1 MARSGATVG
10 FGPLWR
16 LVGISGGIQSSRHKE
31 PQDAFRNRLS
41 LGAMSP
47 KQARLPCVRRDRC
60 CIPNRRT
67 MISIENIHK
76 SYGGRIL
83 FDGVS
88 FTLNAREKVGLV
100 GRNGNGKTT
109 LLRMLVGEEDVD
121 SGAITIPRTYRIGH
135 VRQHLR
141 FTKPTVLAEGIA
153 SLPPNEADQHWKAE
167 RILAGLGFGNRDL
180 QQPPDIF
187 SGGYQV
193 RLNLAKVLIS
203 EPDLLLLDEPTNY
216 LDIAAIRWVVAFLR
230 SWPRELL
237 LITHDRSFMD
247 QSVTHIVGLHRC
259 KARKIE
265 GDTGKYY
272 DQIAQDEEIYEK
284 TRANDER
291 RRREVE
297 LFISRFRAKARLA
310 NLVQSRIKTLNKMEK
325 REKLET
331 IQNLEFSFREA
342 PFKGRH
348 LMTVED
354 LSFGFEDNAPLFE
367 GLGFT
372 VNRNDRLAVIGRNGQ
387 GKTTLLKVLAGE
399 LQANRGNLRI
409 NPNVRMGFFD
419 QTHINRLVS
428 ERTVEEEILWAGED
442 IDRQTA
448 RNICGAMMFSGD
460 EALKPVKVL
469 SGGEKSRV
477 LLGQMLARKLNLLLL
492 DEPSNHLDMESC
504 DALLAAIDAFD
515 GAVIMV
521 THNEMFLHAVARR
534 LIVFQNRQ
542 ATLFEDGYQRFLD
555 RLGWHDESDISH
567 PGKPTGNGGGITR
580 LTKKEARRERSEI
593 LAQRNRVVK
602 PLEKKIARAEKL
614 IEEGDTRLQDLHAAM
629 QAATADG
636 EGARIAE
643 LGKAIHACEQ
653 EIETQFG
660 FLEELTDRLALE
672 ARPFDKQ
679 LKELDEKVRSA

>member
-1 MARSGATVG
+1 M
-10 FGPLWR
+10 L
-16 LVGISGGIQSSRHKE
+16 
-31 PQDAFRNRLS
+31 
-41 LGAMSP
+41 
-47 KQARLPCVRRDRC
+47 
-60 CIPNRRT
+60 
-67 MISIENIHK
+67 SIENIYK
-76 SYGGRIL
+76 SYGGRVL

-88 FTLNAREKVGLV
+88 FTLNPREKIGLV

-109 LLRMLVGEEDVD
+109 LLRILVGEEDVD
-121 SGAITIPRTYRIGH
+121 SGTVTIPKHYRIGH

-141 FTKPTVLAEGIA
+141 FTEPTVLDEGIA

-167 RILAGLGFGNRDL
+167 RILAGLGFGPGDL
-180 QQPPDIF
+180 QQPPAIF

-216 LDIAAIRWVVAFLR
+216 LDIAAIRWVVNFLR
-230 SWPRELL
+230 SWPRELM

-247 QSVTHIVGLHRC
+247 QSVTHIVGLHRL

-272 DQIAQDEEIYEK
+272 EQIAQDEEIYEK
-284 TRANDER
+284 TRLNDER
-291 RRREVE
+291 RRKEVE

-325 REKLET
+325 KEKLDT
-331 IQNLEFSFREA
+331 LRDLEFSFREA

-354 LSFGFEDNAPLFE
+354 LAFGYDAEAPLFE
-367 GLGFT
+367 GLGLT
-372 VNRNDRLAVIGRNGQ
+372 INQHDRIAVVGRNGQ
-387 GKTTLLKVLAGE
+387 GKTTLLNVLAGE
-399 LQANRGNLRI
+399 LEAGRGQI
-409 NPNVRMGFFD
+409 QVNPNVRMGFFD
-419 QTHINRLVS
+419 QTHINRLVG

-442 IDRQTA
+442 LDRQTA

-477 LLGQMLARKLNLLLL
+477 LLGQLLARRLNLLLL
-492 DEPSNHLDMESC
+492 DEPTNHLDMESC
-504 DALLAAIDAFD
+504 DALLEAIDAFD

-542 ATLFEDGYQRFLD
+542 ATLFEGSYQEFLD

-567 PGKPTGNGGGITR
+567 TGRGAGSASAGIR
-580 LTKKEARRERSEI
+580 LSKKDARRERSEI
-593 LAQRNRVVK
+593 IALRSRAVK
-602 PLEKKIARAEKL
+602 PLEKQIARAEQL
-614 IEEGDTRLQDLHAAM
+614 IEAGDARLQALHGAM
-629 QAATADG
+629 QEATAAGDG
-636 EGARIAE
+636 PRIAE

-653 EIETQFG
+653 EIETQFAH
-660 FLEELTDRLALE
+660 LEELTDQLE
-672 ARPFDKQ
+672 LQSRRFDKQ
-679 LKELDEKVRSA
+679 LKRLDEKQRAG

>member
-1 MARSGATVG
+1 M
-10 FGPLWR
+10 L
-16 LVGISGGIQSSRHKE
+16 
-31 PQDAFRNRLS
+31 
-41 LGAMSP
+41 
-47 KQARLPCVRRDRC
+47 
-60 CIPNRRT
+60 
-67 MISIENIHK
+67 SIENIHK
-76 SYGGRIL
+76 SYGGQVL

-88 FTLNAREKVGLV
+88 FTLNSREKIGLV

-109 LLRMLVGEEDVD
+109 LLRILVGEEDVD
-121 SGAITIPRTYRIGH
+121 NGQITIPKNYRIGH

-141 FTKPTVLAEGIA
+141 FRHPSVLEEGIA
-153 SLPPNEADQHWKAE
+153 SLPPNESDQHWKAE
-167 RILAGLGFGNRDL
+167 RILAGLGFGPRDL
-180 QQPPDIF
+180 QHPPEVF

-216 LDIAAIRWVVAFLR
+216 LDIAAIRWVVQFLR
-230 SWPRELL
+230 NWPREML

-247 QSVTHIVGLHRC
+247 QTGTHVVGLHRQ
-259 KARKIE
+259 KARKII
-265 GDTGKYY
+265 GNTGKYY

-284 TRANDER
+284 TRLNDER

-310 NLVQSRIKTLNKMEK
+310 NLVQSRIKTLDKMEK
-325 REKLET
+325 KDKLET
-331 IQNLEFSFREA
+331 LRNLEFSFREA

-348 LMTVED
+348 LMTVSD
-354 LSFGFEDNAPLFE
+354 LAFGYDENVPLFE

-372 VNRNDRLAVIGRNGQ
+372 VNHHDRIAVVGRNGQ

-399 LQANRGNLRI
+399 IASNRGQI
-409 NPNVRMGFFD
+409 QVNPNVRMGFFD
-419 QTHINRLVS
+419 QTHINRLVG

-442 IDRQTA
+442 LDRQTA

-460 EALKPVKVL
+460 DALKPVKIL

-534 LIVFQNRQ
+534 LIVFQNRR
-542 ATLFEDGYQRFLD
+542 AALFEGSYQRFLD
-555 RLGWHDESDISH
+555 QLGWHDESDIS
-567 PGKPTGNGGGITR
+567 GAERMDGGGPAPPR
-580 LTKKEARRERSEI
+580 LSKKEARRERSEI
-593 LAQRNRVVK
+593 IAQRSRAVK
-602 PLEKKIARAEKL
+602 PLEKKIARAEQV
-614 IEEGDTRLQDLHAAM
+614 IEEGDATLQSLHADM
-629 QAATADG
+629 QTATAAGDG
-636 EGARIAE
+636 KRIAE
-643 LGKAIHACEQ
+643 LGKSIHACEQ
-653 EIETQFG
+653 EIERQFVA
-660 FLEELTDRLALE
+660 LEEWTDQLE
-672 ARPFDKQ
+672 LQNRRFERQ
-679 LKELDEKVRSA
+679 LKQLDEKHRAG

>member
-1 MARSGATVG
+1 
-10 FGPLWR
+10 
-16 LVGISGGIQSSRHKE
+16 
-31 PQDAFRNRLS
+31 
-41 LGAMSP
+41 
-47 KQARLPCVRRDRC
+47 
-60 CIPNRRT
+60 

-76 SYGGRIL
+76 SFGGRVL

-88 FTLNAREKVGLV
+88 FTLNPREKIGLV

-109 LLRMLVGEEDVD
+109 LLRILVGEEDID
-121 SGAITIPRTYRIGH
+121 SGTITIPRNYRIGH

-141 FTKPTVLAEGIA
+141 FAHPTVLEEGVA

-167 RILAGLGFGNRDL
+167 RILAGLGFGMRDL
-180 QQPPDIF
+180 QQPPAIF

-216 LDIAAIRWVVAFLR
+216 LDIAAIRWVVSFLR

-247 QSVTHIVGLHRC
+247 QTVTHTVGLHRG

-284 TRANDER
+284 TRMNDER
-291 RRREVE
+291 KRKEIE
-297 LFISRFRAKARLA
+297 LFITRFRAKARLA

-325 REKLET
+325 KDKLAT
-331 IQNLEFSFREA
+331 LQNLEFSFREA

-354 LSFGFEDNAPLFE
+354 LAFGYDDQVPLFAN
-367 GLGFT
+367 LSFA
-372 VNRNDRLAVIGRNGQ
+372 VNQHDRIGVVGRNGQ

-399 LQANRGNLRI
+399 LKAARGAIQI

-428 ERTVEEEILWAGED
+428 ERTVEEEILGAGED
-442 IDRQTA
+442 LDRQTA

-460 EALKPVKVL
+460 DALKPVKVL

-477 LLGQMLARKLNLLLL
+477 LLGQLLACKVNLLLL

-515 GAVIMV
+515 GAVIIV

-542 ATLFEDGYQRFLD
+542 AALFEGGYQRFLN
-555 RLGWHDESDISH
+555 RLGWHDESDISRPERT
-567 PGKPTGNGGGITR
+567 PGNSGGTAR
-580 LTKKEARRERSEI
+580 LSKKDARRERSEI
-593 LAQRNRVVK
+593 IVQRNRVVK
-602 PLEKKIARAEKL
+602 PLEKKIARAEAV
-614 IEEGDTRLQDLHAAM
+614 IEEGDQRLQGLHAAM
-629 QAATADG
+629 QEATAVGD
-636 EGARIAE
+636 GARIAE

-660 FLEELTDRLALE
+660 YLEELTDQLALKT
-672 ARPFDKQ
+672 RPFDKQ
-679 LKELDEKVRSA
+679 LKELDDKLHAS

>member
-1 MARSGATVG
+1 
-10 FGPLWR
+10 
-16 LVGISGGIQSSRHKE
+16 
-31 PQDAFRNRLS
+31 
-41 LGAMSP
+41 
-47 KQARLPCVRRDRC
+47 
-60 CIPNRRT
+60 

-76 SYGGRIL
+76 SYGGRVL

-88 FTLNAREKVGLV
+88 FTLNPREKIGLV

-121 SGAITIPRTYRIGH
+121 DGTITIPKNYCIGH

-141 FTKPTVLAEGIA
+141 FTKPTVLEEGIA
-153 SLPPNEADQHWKAE
+153 SLPANEADQHWKAE
-167 RILAGLGFGNRDL
+167 RILAGLGFGLRDL
-180 QQPPDIF
+180 QQPPAIF

-216 LDIAAIRWVVAFLR
+216 LDIAAIRWVVTFMQA
-230 SWPRELL
+230 WPRELL

-247 QSVTHIVGLHRC
+247 QTVTHTVGLHRC
-259 KARKIE
+259 KARKIV
-265 GDTGKYY
+265 GDTSKYY

-284 TRANDER
+284 TRMNDER

-331 IQNLEFSFREA
+331 LQNLEFSFREA

-348 LMTVED
+348 LMTTED
-354 LSFGFEDNAPLFE
+354 LAFGFDDNPPLFE

-372 VNRNDRLAVIGRNGQ
+372 VNQHDRIAVIGRNGQ
-387 GKTTLLKVLAGE
+387 GKTTLLRVLAGE
-399 LQANRGNLRI
+399 LQARRGQIQI

-419 QTHINRLVS
+419 QTHINRLVG
-428 ERTVEEEILWAGED
+428 ERTVEEEIMWAGED
-442 IDRQTA
+442 LDRQTA

-460 EALKPVKVL
+460 EALKPLKVL

-477 LLGQMLARKLNLLLL
+477 LLGQLLASKLNLLLL

-542 ATLFEDGYQRFLD
+542 ATLFEGGYQRFLD
-555 RLGWHDESDISH
+555 RLGWHDESDISR
-567 PGKPTGNGGGITR
+567 PGRPAGNGAGTAR
-580 LTKKEARRERSEI
+580 LSKKEARRERSEI
-593 LAQRNRVVK
+593 IALRSRVVK
-602 PLEKKIARAEKL
+602 PLEKKIARAEQV
-614 IEEGDTRLQDLHAAM
+614 IEEGDARLQNLHAAM
-629 QAATADG
+629 QEATAAGD
-636 EGARIAE
+636 GARIAE

-653 EIETQFG
+653 EIEKQFG
-660 FLEELTDRLALE
+660 VLEELTDQLE
-672 ARPFDKQ
+672 LQARPFDKQ
-679 LKELDEKVRSA
+679 LKQLDEKHRSG

>member
-1 MARSGATVG
+1 M
-10 FGPLWR
+10 
-16 LVGISGGIQSSRHKE
+16 
-31 PQDAFRNRLS
+31 LS
-41 LGAMSP
+41 
-47 KQARLPCVRRDRC
+47 VDD
-60 CIPNRRT
+60 
-67 MISIENIHK
+67 IHK
-76 SYGGRIL
+76 SYGGRVL

-88 FTLNAREKVGLV
+88 FTLNPREKIGLV

-109 LLRMLVGEEDVD
+109 LLRILVGEEDVD
-121 SGAITIPRTYRIGH
+121 GGTVTIPKHYRIGH

-141 FTKPTVLAEGIA
+141 FSHPTVLEEGIA

-167 RILAGLGFGNRDL
+167 RILAGLGFGPGDL
-180 QQPPDIF
+180 TQPPGIF

-216 LDIAAIRWVVAFLR
+216 LDIAAIRWVVEFLR

-247 QSVTHIVGLHRC
+247 QTVTHIVGLHRC

-265 GDTGKYY
+265 GNTGKYY

-284 TRANDER
+284 TRQNDER
-291 RRREVE
+291 RRKEIE

-325 REKLET
+325 KERLET
-331 IQNLEFSFREA
+331 LRELEFSFREA

-354 LSFGFEDNAPLFE
+354 LAFGYDAEAPLFE

-372 VNRNDRLAVIGRNGQ
+372 INHHDRIAVVGRNGQ

-399 LQANRGNLRI
+399 LEADRGRIQI
-409 NPNVRMGFFD
+409 NPNVQMGFFD
-419 QTHINRLVS
+419 QTHINRLVG
-428 ERTVEEEILWAGED
+428 ERTVEEEILWAGGD
-442 IDRQTA
+442 LDRQTA

-460 EALKPVKVL
+460 DALKPVKIL

-477 LLGQMLARKLNLLLL
+477 LLGQLLARRLNLLLL

-504 DALLAAIDAFD
+504 DALLEAIDAFD
-515 GAVIMV
+515 GAVVMV

-534 LIVFQNRQ
+534 LIVFQNRR
-542 ATLFEDGYQRFLD
+542 ATLFEGRYQHFLE
-555 RLGWHDESDISH
+555 RMGWHDESDITGA
-567 PGKPTGNGGGITR
+567 GKPAGRGAGAVR
-580 LTKKEARRERSEI
+580 RSKKEARRERSEI
-593 LAQRNRVVK
+593 IALRSRTVK
-602 PLEKKIARAEKL
+602 PLEKQIAREEQT
-614 IEEGDTRLQDLHAAM
+614 IEAGDARLQALHQDM
-629 QAATADG
+629 QEATSAGDG
-636 EGARIAE
+636 ERIAK
-643 LGKAIHACEQ
+643 LGRAIHRCEQ
-653 EIETQFG
+653 EIEAAFVR
-660 FLEELTDRLALE
+660 LEELTDQRDRH
-672 ARPFDKQ
+672 ARRFDKQ
-679 LKELDEKVRSA
+679 LQALEQNQRSG

>member
-1 MARSGATVG
+1 M
-10 FGPLWR
+10 
-16 LVGISGGIQSSRHKE
+16 
-31 PQDAFRNRLS
+31 LS
-41 LGAMSP
+41 
-47 KQARLPCVRRDRC
+47 V
-60 CIPNRRT
+60 
-67 MISIENIHK
+67 ENIHK
-76 SYGGRIL
+76 SYGGRVL

-88 FTLNAREKVGLV
+88 FTLNPREKIGIV

-109 LLRMLVGEEDVD
+109 LLRIIVGEEDVD
-121 SGAITIPRTYRIGH
+121 GGTVTVPKHYRIGH

-141 FTKPTVLAEGIA
+141 FRHPTVLDEGIA
-153 SLPPNEADQHWKAE
+153 SLPPHEADQHWKAE
-167 RILAGLGFGNRDL
+167 RILAGLGFGPGDL
-180 QQPPDIF
+180 AQPPEIF

-216 LDIAAIRWVVAFLR
+216 LDIAAIRWVVDFLR
-230 SWPRELL
+230 AWPRELL

-247 QSVTHIVGLHRC
+247 QTVTHVVGLHRC

-284 TRANDER
+284 TRLNDER
-291 RRREVE
+291 RRKEIE

-325 REKLET
+325 KEKLDT
-331 IQNLEFSFREA
+331 LRDLEFSFREA

-354 LSFGFEDNAPLFE
+354 LAFGYDAGAPLFE
-367 GLGFT
+367 GLGLT
-372 VNRNDRLAVIGRNGQ
+372 INHQDRIAVVGRNGQ

-399 LQANRGNLRI
+399 LPADRGRIQI

-419 QTHINRLVS
+419 QTHINRLVGD
-428 ERTVEEEILWAGED
+428 RTVEEEILWAGED
-442 IDRQTA
+442 LDRQTA

-460 EALKPVKVL
+460 DALKPVKVL

-477 LLGQMLARKLNLLLL
+477 LLGQLLARRLNLLLL

-504 DALLAAIDAFD
+504 DALLEAIDAFE
-515 GAVIMV
+515 GAVVMV

-534 LIVFQNRQ
+534 LIVFQNRR
-542 ATLFEDGYQRFLD
+542 ATLFEGGYQRFLD
-555 RLGWHDESDISH
+555 RLGWHDETDITR
-567 PGKPTGNGGGITR
+567 PGKPSGSGAAAVR
-580 LTKKEARRERSEI
+580 LSKKEARRERSEI
-593 LAQRNRVVK
+593 IALRSRTVK
-602 PLEKKIARAEKL
+602 PLEKQIDQAEHV
-614 IEEGDTRLQDLHAAM
+614 IEAGDARLQELHQAM
-629 QAATADG
+629 QEATADG
-636 EGARIAE
+636 DGGRIAE

-653 EIETQFG
+653 DIEAQFAR
-660 FLEELTDRLALE
+660 LEELTEQRE
-672 ARPFDKQ
+672 RHVRHFDKQ
-679 LKELDEKVRSA
+679 LQRLEAHHRSD

>member
-1 MARSGATVG
+1 M
-10 FGPLWR
+10 L
-16 LVGISGGIQSSRHKE
+16 
-31 PQDAFRNRLS
+31 
-41 LGAMSP
+41 
-47 KQARLPCVRRDRC
+47 
-60 CIPNRRT
+60 
-67 MISIENIHK
+67 SIENIHK
-76 SYGGRIL
+76 SYGGRVL

-88 FTLNAREKVGLV
+88 FTLNPREKIGLV

-109 LLRMLVGEEDVD
+109 LLRIIVGEEDID
-121 SGAITIPRTYRIGH
+121 AGAVAVPKHYRIGH

-141 FTKPTVLAEGIA
+141 FSHPTVLEEGIA
-153 SLPPNEADQHWKAE
+153 SLPPQEGDQHWKAE
-167 RILAGLGFGNRDL
+167 RILAGLGFGPGDL
-180 QQPPDIF
+180 TQPPEIF

-216 LDIAAIRWVVAFLR
+216 LDIAAIRWVVDFLR

-247 QSVTHIVGLHRC
+247 QTVTHIVGLHRC

-265 GDTGKYY
+265 GNTGKYY
-272 DQIAQDEEIYEK
+272 EQIAQDEEIYEK
-284 TRANDER
+284 TRLNDAR
-291 RRREVE
+291 RRKEIE

-331 IQNLEFSFREA
+331 LRDLEFSFREA

-348 LMTVED
+348 LMTAED
-354 LSFGFEDNAPLFE
+354 LAFGYDAEAPLFE

-372 VNRNDRLAVIGRNGQ
+372 INHQDRIAVVGRNGQ

-399 LQANRGNLRI
+399 LEADHGRIQI

-419 QTHINRLVS
+419 QTHINRLVGD
-428 ERTVEEEILWAGED
+428 RTVEEEILWAGED
-442 IDRQTA
+442 LDRQTA

-460 EALKPVKVL
+460 DALKPVKVL

-477 LLGQMLARKLNLLLL
+477 LLGQLLARRLNLLLL

-504 DALLAAIDAFD
+504 DALLEAIDAFE
-515 GAVIMV
+515 GAVVMV

-534 LIVFQNRQ
+534 LIVFQNRR
-542 ATLFEDGYQRFLD
+542 ATLFEGGYQRFLD
-555 RLGWHDESDISH
+555 RLGWHDETDITRSGN
-567 PGKPTGNGGGITR
+567 PAGNGAGGVR
-580 LTKKEARRERSEI
+580 LSKKEARRERSEI
-593 LAQRNRVVK
+593 IALRSRAVK
-602 PLEKKIARAEKL
+602 PLEKQIGRAEQA
-614 IEEGDTRLQDLHAAM
+614 IEAGDTRLQELHQAM
-629 QAATADG
+629 QEATAAGGGD
-636 EGARIAE
+636 RIAE

-653 EIETQFG
+653 EIEAQFLR
-660 FLEELTDRLALE
+660 LEELTDQRDRQ
-672 ARPFDKQ
+672 ARHFDKQ
-679 LKELDEKVRSA
+679 LQRLEAQQRSG

>member
-1 MARSGATVG
+1 LHWKGR
-10 FGPLWR
+10 F
-16 LVGISGGIQSSRHKE
+16 
-31 PQDAFRNRLS
+31 NN
-41 LGAMSP
+41 
-47 KQARLPCVRRDRC
+47 DRQ
-60 CIPNRRT
+60 R
-67 MISIENIHK
+67 MLSIENIHK
-76 SYGGRIL
+76 SYGGRLL

-88 FTLNAREKVGLV
+88 FTLNSREKIGLV

-109 LLRMLVGEEDVD
+109 LLRILVGEEEID
-121 SGAITIPRTYRIGH
+121 SGTITIPRNYRIGH

-141 FTKPTVLAEGIA
+141 FTKPTVLEEGVA
-153 SLPPNEADQHWKAE
+153 SLPANEADQHWKAE
-167 RILAGLGFGNRDL
+167 RILAGLGFGPRDL
-180 QQPPDIF
+180 QQPPAIF

-216 LDIAAIRWVVAFLR
+216 LDIAAIRWVVTFLR

-247 QSVTHIVGLHRC
+247 QTVTHIVGLHRC
-259 KARKIE
+259 KARKIS

-284 TRANDER
+284 TRMNDER

-325 REKLET
+325 RDKLET
-331 IQNLEFSFREA
+331 LQNLDFSFREA

-348 LMTVED
+348 LMAVED
-354 LSFGFEDNAPLFE
+354 LSFGFDDQPPLFE

-372 VNRNDRLAVIGRNGQ
+372 VNRHDRIAVIGRNGQ
-387 GKTTLLKVLAGE
+387 GKTTLLKVLTGE
-399 LQANRGNLRI
+399 LQARRGSVQI
-409 NPNVRMGFFD
+409 NPSVRMGFFD
-419 QTHINRLVS
+419 QTHINRLVG

-442 IDRQTA
+442 LDRQTA

-460 EALKPVKVL
+460 EALKPVKIL

-477 LLGQMLARKLNLLLL
+477 LLGQLLARRLNLLLL

-542 ATLFEDGYQRFLD
+542 ASLFEGSYQRFLD
-555 RLGWHDESDISH
+555 HIGWHDESDISR
-567 PGKPTGNGGGITR
+567 PGRPSGSGSGTAR

-593 LAQRNRVVK
+593 MVQRNRLVK
-602 PLEKKIARAEKL
+602 PLEKKIARAEQA
-614 IEEGDTRLQDLHAAM
+614 IEEGDVRLQALQAAM
-629 QAATADG
+629 QEATAAGD
-636 EGARIAE
+636 GARIAE

-653 EIETQFG
+653 EIESQFG
-660 FLEELTDRLALE
+660 LLEQLTDQLE
-672 ARPFDKQ
+672 LQVRPFDKQ
-679 LKELDEKVRSA
+679 LKQLDERLRSG